1 MKSSRDTAGFLKEAT
16 IRTNATADGGVL
28 QQMHAAYGASA
39 PVPAARHAGGGWTAR
54 LAAAAVVLVAAGF
67 LIDRLTGPFGGNV
80 AWAQVTQRFQS
91 VSFVSASIY
100 VRQRTLDQPLQV
112 ELWLAKGGC
121 SRVRVGPQVV
131 FGRDGQVTKA
141 FDIYRRRP
149 VQASEVAADLI
160 GMLHTPGE
168 LSLETVIR
176 SLSGGKLVD
185 ITPALN
191 AEAAIGEDLVVF
203 DAQSAVSPGWVR
215 IYALRETR
223 LPVGLRL
230 WDPAQGFS
238 VDALITY
245 AKEQP
250 MVFFDAEAFEKEL
263 KNPRRTETDLA
274 YLFLR
279 DPGGQDLTSGY
290 RSEQERSN

>member
-1 MKSSRDTAGFLKEAT
+1 MKDPKDAAGFVKNAAIHTNDAT
-16 IRTNATADGGVL
+16 NDQVL
-28 QQMHAAYGASA
+28 QKMHAAYDESACTQATRTASG
-39 PVPAARHAGGGWTAR
+39 RTAR
-54 LAAAAVVLVAAGF
+54 LAAAAAVLVAAG
-67 LIDRLTGPFGGNV
+67 LLVDRFAGPFGGNV

-91 VSFVSASIY
+91 VSFVYASIY
-100 VRQRTLDQPLQV
+100 MRQHALDQPSQI
-112 ELWLAKGGC
+112 ELWMGKGGY

-131 FGRDGQVTKA
+131 FGRDGQVTRA
-141 FDIYRRRP
+141 FDVYQRRAVEAFP
-149 VQASEVAADLI
+149 VAADLI
-160 GMLHTPGE
+160 RMVYTPGE

-176 SLSGGKLVD
+176 SISGGKLVD
-185 ITPALN
+185 VTPALN

-230 WDPAQGFS
+230 WDPAEGFS

-250 MVFFDAEAFEKEL
+250 AVFFDAEAFEAAMKDSG
-263 KNPRRTETDLA
+263 RTETDLA
-274 YLFLR
+274 YLFLK
-279 DPGGQDLTSGY
+279 DPGGQDITS
-290 RSEQERSN
+290 R

>member
-1 MKSSRDTAGFLKEAT
+1 MKSPKDTAGFLKQAT
-16 IRTNATADGGVL
+16 IQTNAAADEKVL
-28 QQMHAAYGASA
+28 EEMHKAYGASSR
-39 PVPAARHAGGGWTAR
+39 VRVAGHTGGRTAR
-54 LAAAAVVLVAAGF
+54 LAVAAAVLVAAGF
-67 LIDRLTGPFGGNV
+67 FLDRLTGPFGGSV

-100 VRQRTLDQPLQV
+100 MRQYALDQPLQV
-112 ELWLAKGGC
+112 ELWMSRGGY

-131 FGRDGQVTKA
+131 FGRNGQVTRA
-141 FDIYRRRP
+141 FDVYRRHP
-149 VQASEVAADLI
+149 VQASQVATDLI
-160 GMLHTPGE
+160 WMLHTPGE
-168 LSLETVIR
+168 FSLETVIR

-191 AEAAIGEDLVVF
+191 AEAALGEDLVVF

-223 LPVGLRL
+223 LPVGIRL
-230 WDPAQGFS
+230 WDPAQGFA

-245 AKEQP
+245 TKEQP
-250 MVFFDAEAFEKEL
+250 MVFFDAEAFEREL
-263 KNPRRTETDLA
+263 RDSGRTETDLI
-274 YLFLR
+274 YLFLK

-290 RSEQERSN
+290 RSEQEPSD